1 MVRTPKRPPS
11 TTIEMSI
18 SGIWIISPKVPM
30 AIEGKMAWITMLAP
44 KAPPGTMP

>member
-1 MVRTPKRPPS
+1 MAAHPQTPPS